1 MIQLEI
7 RQEEAGQRLDK
18 YLGRYMPFAPKSF
31 FYKMLRKK
39 NITRNRQKCDGSE
52 KLCAGDHIEL
62 FLSEETVEKFR
73 SGGQDSSGEEKQKPV
88 SLQPPPKL
96 SIIYEDLD
104 ILLLNKPAGELSQ
117 KASPRD
123 ISLVEKVIA
132 YTLATGR
139 LTSEQLATCRPSI
152 CNRLDRNTSGLI
164 AAGLSIRGLQF
175 LSEQFRTREL
185 HKYYLT
191 LVKGRVSNR
200 QELKGYLYKNES
212 DNTVQVRQRLEE
224 YPAKLQQEA
233 LPIETIYEPAAV
245 TGDATLLRVLLV
257 TGRSH
262 QIRAHLASIG
272 HPVIGDSKYGESR
285 INERYR
291 RMAGTKRQLLHA
303 YEMVFPPCEGTF
315 AYLSGRSFRAPLPED
330 FLKAMAYSG
339 ITDWKDKG

>member
-7 RQEEAGQRLDK
+7 RQEEEGMRLDK
-18 YLGRYMPFAPKSF
+18 YLGRYMPLAPKSF

-52 KLCAGDHIEL
+52 KLCRGDQIEL

-73 SGGQDSSGEEKQKPV
+73 TGGPQKDAHEKRDDGVAEE
-88 SLQPPPKL
+88 LPKL
-96 SIIYEDLD
+96 SVVYEDRD
-104 ILLLNKPAGELSQ
+104 ILLLDKPAGELSQ
-117 KASPRD
+117 KAAPNDCSMT
-123 ISLVEKVIA
+123 EKVISYA
-132 YTLATGR
+132 LATGR
-139 LTSEQLATCRPSI
+139 LTREQLLICKPSV

-185 HKYYLT
+185 HKYYMT
-191 LVKGRVSNR
+191 LVKGCVAKR

-212 DNTVQVRQRLEE
+212 ENTVTVKRSLEEFPQRLR
-224 YPAKLQQEA
+224 QDA
-233 LPIETIYEPAAV
+233 LPVETVYEPVAV
-245 TGDATLLRVLLV
+245 TEEATLLRVLLV

-262 QIRAHLASIG
+262 QIRAHLASIH
-272 HPVIGDSKYGESR
+272 HPVIGDSKYGDSR

-303 YEMVFPPCEGTF
+303 YEMVFPACEGTF

-330 FLKAMAYSG
+330 FQKALACSG